1 MQPRTVIP
9 EPSAE
14 TRWEGAGWASGSS
27 WVQQNSDINAA
38 MASLRPR
45 VLFLGDSL
53 TQGWGGPG
61 RNLWEPAGETVARRE
76 FASTK
81 WLNGGIA
88 GDSLQ
93 NIHWRVRNGL
103 FDVHQ
108 PELIVVLAGTNNVG
122 VDSTPAVLDG
132 LRTIVEQIHE
142 RSSSS
147 KVLILKLLPRG
158 DRPAAAQQIQEINDR
173 LTDLKLPVVDAYSPL
188 AREGKAD
195 PSAYQPDGVHLN
207 AIGYAR
213 LAEVLREPLRP
224 YQAP

>member
-1 MQPRTVIP
+1 
-9 EPSAE
+9 
-14 TRWEGAGWASGSS
+14 
-27 WVQQNSDINAA
+27 
-38 MASLRPR
+38 
-45 VLFLGDSL
+45 
-53 TQGWGGPG
+53 
-61 RNLWEPAGETVARRE
+61 
-76 FASTK
+76 
-81 WLNGGIA
+81 LNGGIA

-122 VDSTPAVLDG
+122 VDSTSAILDG

-147 KVLILKLLPRG
+147 KILILKLLPRG
-158 DRPAAAQQIQEINDR
+158 DREAAAKQIQEINDR
-173 LTDLKLPVVDAYSPL
+173 LTDLNLSVADTYSSL

-195 PSAYQPDGVHLN
+195 PSAYLPDGVHLN